1 MRYDPD
7 KHHRRSTR
15 LRHWD
20 YAQPG
25 FYFLTFCAQ
34 DRQCLFGQII
44 DCKMQLNQF
53 GQIVAEEWH
62 RSQMIRQELKLDAWV
77 IMPNHFHALVQII
90 HGPIPPPLPAS
101 PHFSMR
107 PKSISSLVAGFKS
120 ITTTKI
126 NQLRRSPGHKVW
138 QRNYYDSIVYTD
150 RGLAKVRRYIANN
163 PYQWHLDQLHPAIKS
178 KW

>member
-1 MRYDPD
+1 MRYDPA
-7 KHHRRSTR
+7 KHHRRSMR

-25 FYFLTFCAQ
+25 FYFLTFCVQ
-34 DRQCLFGQII
+34 YRQCLFGQVI
-44 DCKMQLNQF
+44 DGKMQLNQF
-53 GQIVAEEWH
+53 GTIVAKEWQ
-62 RSQMIRQELKLDAWV
+62 RSQTIRQELKLDQWV
-77 IMPNHFHALVQII
+77 VMPNHFHALVQIMP
-90 HGPIPPPLPAS
+90 GNSRAAPS

-107 PKSISSLVAGFKS
+107 PRSISSLVAGFKS
-120 ITTTKI
+120 ITTTQI
-126 NQLRRSPGHKVW
+126 NQLRRSPGQKVW

-163 PYQWHLDQLHPAIKS
+163 PYQWHIDQLHPAIKS